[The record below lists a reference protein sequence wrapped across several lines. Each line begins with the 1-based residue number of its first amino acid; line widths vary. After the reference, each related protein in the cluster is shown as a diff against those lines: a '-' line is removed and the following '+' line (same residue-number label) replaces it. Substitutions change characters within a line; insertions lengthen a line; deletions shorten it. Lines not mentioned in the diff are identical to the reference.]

1 MKMRKIKIERKIIY
15 TLKDKY
21 ENKKTEE
28 AHYKFVQ
35 LNASN

>member
-1 MKMRKIKIERKIIY
+1 MKLRKIKINNKINY

-28 AHYKFVQ
+28 AHYKFIQ
-35 LNASN
+35 INSSN

>member
-1 MKMRKIKIERKIIY
+1 MKLRKIKIGNKITY

-28 AHYKFVQ
+28 AHYKFIQ
-35 LNASN
+35 PKTSN